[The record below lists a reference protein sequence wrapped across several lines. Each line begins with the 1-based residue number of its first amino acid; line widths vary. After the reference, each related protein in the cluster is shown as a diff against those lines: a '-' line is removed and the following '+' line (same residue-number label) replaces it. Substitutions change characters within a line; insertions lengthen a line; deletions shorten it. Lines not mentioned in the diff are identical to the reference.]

1 MQTSAVISGIIVI
14 PTIIMEGKQMLFKTR
29 IPSEWA
35 VVAGNLG
42 EVGQTAAR
50 RAFYLIQKCVDYRV
64 DILTEEEYAASGN
77 DGNAL
82 ILRVD
87 ETAVPQSEGY
97 IINVTA
103 PDEKGYQ
110 KIEITAHDE
119 PGLLWGID
127 DLDHYY
133 ICHLRYRG
141 RIADGYFGVFRE
153 VMPEFRRE
161 SCPKIEYRGFWTWGY
176 VIYDYRGYIDYMSRW
191 KLNTLI
197 IWNDFVPVNIKEVIS
212 YAHSR
217 GVKVILGYSCGWDTS
232 INLDPGD
239 SRVTAKWH
247 EDVMNLYRGQYKDL
261 GMDGVY
267 FQAFTETSNTE
278 IGGKSIAKL
287 VADWINYIGGDMLA
301 EFPGIEIFFGLH
313 ATSIKDRYKELDSVD
328 SRIHLV
334 WEDCGSYPYEY
345 IPDNTNGFEDTLK
358 YTGELADLRGENER
372 FGVVFKGFTLL
383 NWGKFRHH
391 ARVAIGE
398 ADEDMIEALL
408 PDRRYK
414 WVHYN
419 ASCLESTDLLKATIQ
434 RIASSKAKTK
444 LVTILTEDGL
454 IERIHPQC
462 AAVAAEL
469 MWEPDMEV
477 KKVLRVTS
485 ETGER
490 I

>member
-1 MQTSAVISGIIVI
+1 
-14 PTIIMEGKQMLFKTR
+14 MLFKKR
-29 IPSEWA
+29 IPEEWA
-35 VVAGNLG
+35 VVAGDLG
-42 EVGQTAAR
+42 EVGKTAVR
-50 RAFYLIQKCVDYRV
+50 RAFYEIQKYVDYRV
-64 DILTEEEYAASGN
+64 DILTEEEYAASGSV
-77 DGNAL
+77 GNAL

-87 ETAVPQSEGY
+87 ENAVKQNEGY
-97 IINVTA
+97 IINVGA
-103 PDEKGYQ
+103 ANENGYQ

-119 PGLLWGID
+119 SGLLWGID

-133 ICHLRYRG
+133 ICHIRYRG
-141 RIADGYFGVFRE
+141 RIADRYFKVFGE
-153 VMPEFRRE
+153 HMPEFRRE
-161 SCPKIEYRGFWTWGY
+161 SHPKIEYRGFWTWGY

-197 IWNDFVPVNIKEVIS
+197 IWNDFVPVNIEDVIK

-232 INLDPGD
+232 MNLDPGD

-247 EDVMNLYRGQYKDL
+247 EDVLKVFRGEYKDL

-267 FQAFTETSNTE
+267 FQAFTETADTE
-278 IGGKSIAKL
+278 IGGKPIAAL
-287 VADWINYIGGDMLA
+287 VRDWINYIGGDMLD
-301 EFPGIEIFFGLH
+301 EFPGLEIFFGLH
-313 ATSIKDRYKELDSVD
+313 ATSIKDRYTELSGVD
-328 SRIHLV
+328 ERIHLI

-345 IPDNTNGFEDTLK
+345 IPDNTNGFEDTLR
-358 YTGELADLRGENER
+358 YTGELADLRGEKER

-383 NWGKFRHH
+383 NWTTFRHH

-398 ADEDMIEALL
+398 ADEDHIESLL

-419 ASCLESTDLLKATIQ
+419 ASCLESTDLLKKTIE

-469 MWEPDMEV
+469 MWDPDIEV

-485 ETGER
+485 EQGDR